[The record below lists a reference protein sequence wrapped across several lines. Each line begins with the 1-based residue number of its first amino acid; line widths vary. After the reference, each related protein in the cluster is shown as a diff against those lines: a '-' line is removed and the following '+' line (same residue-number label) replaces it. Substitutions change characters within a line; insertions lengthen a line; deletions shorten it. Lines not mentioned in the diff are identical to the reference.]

1 MCYAEAASP
10 RITETSICA
19 AQQLFNSSCW
29 AVSRFSSGGIL
40 ASAASKVPPTD
51 CLGAKILPQIAQNSQ
66 KLLLGIFSHRFHRS
80 AQIVWVR
87 RFSHRLHGIHRN
99 SCWGYS
105 PTDFTDLHRLF
116 GCFKGVHLSQ
126 VHQPSKKCTNVARL
140 GVCQNSQ
147 AVRPEGAEAHSP
159 GQRPGYFVFIMNNAP
174 CKGNTLII
182 RLLPLQ
188 GVGLVLGIFTQGAA
202 LGYVLL
208 PLRGVTLAS
217 FDTP

>member
-1 MCYAEAASP
+1 MP
-10 RITETSICA
+10 P
-19 AQQLFNSSCW
+19 QQ
-29 AVSRFSSGGIL
+29 
-40 ASAASKVPPTD
+40 
-51 CLGAKILPQIAQNSQ
+51 AKCLPQIVWVRRFSHRFHRITQ
-66 KLLLGIFSHRFHRS
+66 KLLLGIFSHRFHR
-80 AQIVWVR
+80 
-87 RFSHRLHGIHRN
+87 
-99 SCWGYS
+99 CC
-105 PTDFTDLHRLF
+105 TDCL
-116 GCFKGVHLSQ
+116 GAFKGVHLSQ
-126 VHQPSKKCTNVARL
+126 VHQRNKRYTNRARSAPTEQEVHQPSKKCTNVARL

-174 CKGNTLII
+174 CKGNSLII

-188 GVGLVLGIFTQGAA
+188 GVRFVCLLTQGAA

>member
-1 MCYAEAASP
+1 
-10 RITETSICA
+10 
-19 AQQLFNSSCW
+19 L
-29 AVSRFSSGGIL
+29 
-40 ASAASKVPPTD
+40 PPPQAK
-51 CLGAKILPQIAQNSQ
+51 CLP
-66 KLLLGIFSHRFHRS
+66 
-80 AQIVWVR
+80 QIVWVR
-87 RFSHRLHGIHRN
+87 RFSHRFHRIHRN

-105 PTDFTDLHRLF
+105 PTDFTEFTEAAAGDILPQISQICTDCL
-116 GCFKGVHLSQ
+116 GAFKGVHLSQ
-126 VHQPSKKCTNVARL
+126 VHQHSKRCTNIARGAPTEQEVHQPSKKCTNVARL

>member
-1 MCYAEAASP
+1 M
-10 RITETSICA
+10 R
-19 AQQLFNSSCW
+19 
-29 AVSRFSSGGIL
+29 R
-40 ASAASKVPPTD
+40 PPTE
-51 CLGAKILPQIAQNSQ
+51 S
-66 KLLLGIFSHRFHRS
+66 
-80 AQIVWVR
+80 
-87 RFSHRLHGIHRN
+87 
-99 SCWGYS
+99 
-105 PTDFTDLHRLF
+105 TDFRSKSA
-116 GCFKGVHLSQ
+116 FKGVHLSQ
-126 VHQPSKKCTNVARL
+126 VHQPSKKYTNVARL
-140 GVCQNSQ
+140 GVCKNSQ

>member
-1 MCYAEAASP
+1 MLRLQASHNRKLQYAQPNNCSTAVVG
-10 RITETSICA
+10 
-19 AQQLFNSSCW
+19 LFRVLV
-29 AVSRFSSGGIL
+29 AEVSL
-40 ASAASKVPPTD
+40 PPPQAK
-51 CLGAKILPQIAQNSQ
+51 CLP
-66 KLLLGIFSHRFHRS
+66 
-80 AQIVWVR
+80 QIVWVR
-87 RFSHRLHGIHRN
+87 RFSHRIHRIHRN
-99 SCWGYS
+99 SCGGYS
-105 PTDFTDLHRLF
+105 PTDCTDLHRLF
-116 GCFKGVHLSQ
+116 GCLQGGALVSSAPTEQ
-126 VHQPSKKCTNVARL
+126 EVHQPSKKCTNVARS